1 MFHEQNTH
9 NVRAD
14 VFPSHSVRSNM
25 DHHRC
30 NFKLT
35 AAAMSSFS
43 ILCNYGTTVLLLLMH
58 TNVSTNNNISSI
70 LNIVLIHTVPLSKMA
85 VM

>member
-1 MFHEQNTH
+1 
-9 NVRAD
+9 
-14 VFPSHSVRSNM
+14 
-25 DHHRC
+25 
-30 NFKLT
+30 
-35 AAAMSSFS
+35 MSSFS